1 MNSGLDLSN
10 GALPAPPLGDETA
23 DLGPQLWRSC
33 LEQLAQELPEQQ
45 FNTWLKPLT
54 VRVSDDLTQVTVLVA
69 TTALVGEDCLVSG
82 STDTWYKYTPSGFTQ
97 FATMNGGTGVWS
109 APACAACAVTNASN
123 VFTVAQEINLNSHAL
138 QSPQTGTLLQLGQ
151 ANSVAT
157 RVELDT
163 YAAVGKVMHA
173 AARP

>member
-54 VRVSDDLTQVTVLVA
+54 VRVSDDLTQVTVDSHPIQSKNSANLDA
-69 TTALVGEDCLVSG
+69 ALWPGGE
-82 STDTWYKYTPSGFTQ
+82 
-97 FATMNGGTGVWS
+97 
-109 APACAACAVTNASN
+109 
-123 VFTVAQEINLNSHAL
+123 
-138 QSPQTGTLLQLGQ
+138 
-151 ANSVAT
+151 
-157 RVELDT
+157 R
-163 YAAVGKVMHA
+163 
-173 AARP
+173 